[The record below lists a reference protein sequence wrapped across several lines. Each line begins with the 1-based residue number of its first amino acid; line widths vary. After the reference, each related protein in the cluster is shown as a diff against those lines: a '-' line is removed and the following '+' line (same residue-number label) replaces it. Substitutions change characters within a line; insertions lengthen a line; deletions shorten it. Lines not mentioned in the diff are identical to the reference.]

1 MRSLGKGVCQP
12 QCESVKV
19 LSPEIFLVALGQGF
33 HFLEASIGMYAK
45 GECISDVSGSES
57 VAGKRTVYVGT
68 WENRIAPKG
77 SDHEAEE
84 VTRSYGVSVVG
95 LTHRRGV
102 GRVMP
107 VASRFTRHSKGSA
120 LIRKDGVGHSPNSEL
135 EETMLT
141 LHRLIL
147 AMDTLFCVAI
157 KESINEEPDE
167 GNLQV
172 RFCEGHAPPYTE
184 FIETLN
190 LVN

>member
-1 MRSLGKGVCQP
+1 MRSHGKGGLSAATQ
-12 QCESVKV
+12 VKV
-19 LSPEIFLVALGQGF
+19 SSPEIILIALGQGF
-33 HFLEASIGMYAK
+33 HFLEASIGMLVK

-57 VAGKRTVYVGT
+57 VAGKRTVYIGT

-84 VTRSYGVSVVG
+84 VTRSCGVSVVG
-95 LTHRRGV
+95 LTHSRGV

-107 VASRFTRHSKGSA
+107 VESPFLRHSKGSA

-167 GNLQV
+167 GNFQV
-172 RFCEGHAPPYTE
+172 RFCEGHASPYTR
-184 FIETLN
+184 FTKTLN
-190 LVN
+190 LLN